1 MRVGLGKEVR
11 QERDLEVHYL
21 QVELLLVRLL
31 GGLLCA
37 AVYSGVAAWVDNG
50 IAYDDIIQ
58 QLDIFDAE
66 EVYDLFC
73 QVPISELETA
83 KDETEIV
90 SLAIDSIYQSVG
102 IAHNVLLDEM
112 LDELPITLSEEEPSI
127 SIENIRDGEPYGF
140 DSLTR
145 NGGPTESTDD
155 MPMVMYSSFD
165 LFYCQE
171 ATQVVASEEYN
182 MYFTQLV
189 EGNDEED
196 NSVAAC
202 IMNLFIEAVTLEGG
216 MPEDVVSIANQYYTY
231 INNSTELSQE
241 DRYAIC
247 IGMAV
252 ASYSSNYWAM
262 R

>member
-1 MRVGLGKEVR
+1 
-11 QERDLEVHYL
+11 
-21 QVELLLVRLL
+21 
-31 GGLLCA
+31 
-37 AVYSGVAAWVDNG
+37 
-50 IAYDDIIQ
+50 
-58 QLDIFDAE
+58 
-66 EVYDLFC
+66 
-73 QVPISELETA
+73 
-83 KDETEIV
+83 
-90 SLAIDSIYQSVG
+90 
-102 IAHNVLLDEM
+102 
-112 LDELPITLSEEEPSI
+112 
-127 SIENIRDGEPYGF
+127 
-140 DSLTR
+140 
-145 NGGPTESTDD
+145 
-155 MPMVMYSSFD
+155 
-165 LFYCQE
+165 
-171 ATQVVASEEYN
+171 

-252 ASYSSNYWAM
+252 ASYSSNYWVM